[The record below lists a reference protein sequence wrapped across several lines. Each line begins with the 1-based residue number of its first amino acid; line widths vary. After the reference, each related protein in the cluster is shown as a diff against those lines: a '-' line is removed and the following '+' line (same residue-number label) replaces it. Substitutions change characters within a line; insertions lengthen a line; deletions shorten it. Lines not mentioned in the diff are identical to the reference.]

1 MSRSTTDRAS
11 YTAESA
17 RETIGIQGD
26 NVFTHFKYWKTVLFA
41 GLLWAA
47 MPVSLHA
54 QMNPYF
60 TTINYPVGKDRLM
73 LMVLPDFQRARQGS
87 NFFTGMLMAE
97 YGITPRWT
105 AGFMVEG
112 QKIFGMPVTYGGLR
126 VNTYFHLL
134 QRDHLL
140 NLTLY
145 GEFED
150 LNEAG
155 LYKMEVSGFGPEDL
169 SGPLGIARNTPAR
182 TFEQRLIVY
191 HNWGRLN
198 ATFNFINETGLEAP
212 HDNNFGYAVGLFRE
226 SASAA
231 MSAMPGMAKTLP
243 PPALSLRRLGYGVEM
258 IGALGDTDQFGF
270 YWHRQQQ
277 YLGPV
282 LTYDVTPHW
291 SVRLEPAFG
300 LSDVSD
306 PFILRMGVAYMLDGF
321 GHKLR
326 RLF

>member
-1 MSRSTTDRAS
+1 M
-11 YTAESA
+11 
-17 RETIGIQGD
+17 
-26 NVFTHFKYWKTVLFA
+26 FTHFKYWKTILSA
-41 GLLWAA
+41 ALLWAA
-47 MPVSLHA
+47 MPGSLHA

-60 TTINYPVGKDRLM
+60 TTINYPVGKGRLM
-73 LMVLPDFQRARQGS
+73 LMVLPDFQRAREGN

-134 QRDHLL
+134 PHERLL

-145 GEFED
+145 GEIED
-150 LNEAG
+150 LNQAA

-169 SGPLGIARNTPAR
+169 AGPLSTARNTPAR
-182 TFEQRLIVY
+182 TFEQRLIAY
-191 HNWGRLN
+191 HDWGRLN
-198 ATFNFINETGLEAP
+198 ATFNFINETSLEAP
-212 HDNNFGYAVGLFRE
+212 HDNDFGYAVGLFRQPA
-226 SASAA
+226 STAMSPMTGMASA
-231 MSAMPGMAKTLP
+231 PQP
-243 PPALSLRRLGYGVEM
+243 RALSVRRLGYGVEM
-258 IGALGDTDQFGF
+258 IGALGNTDQFGL

-282 LTYDVTPHW
+282 LTYDIARYW

-306 PFILRMGVAYMLDGF
+306 PFVLRMGVQYSFDGF
-321 GHKLR
+321 GHKLG

>member
-1 MSRSTTDRAS
+1 M
-11 YTAESA
+11 
-17 RETIGIQGD
+17 
-26 NVFTHFKYWKTVLFA
+26 FTHWKHWKTALLAV
-41 GLLWAA
+41 LLWAA
-47 MPVSLHA
+47 MPGSLHA

-60 TTINYPVGKDRLM
+60 TAINYPAGKDRLM
-73 LMVLPDFQRARQGS
+73 LMVLPDFQRARQGN

-97 YGITPRWT
+97 YGITPRWS
-105 AGFMVEG
+105 AGFMIEG
-112 QKIFGMPVTYGGLR
+112 QKIFGLPVTYGGVR

-134 QRDHLL
+134 RRGRLL

-150 LNEAG
+150 LNQAA

-169 SGPLGIARNTPAR
+169 SGPLSIARNTPAR
-182 TFEQRLIVY
+182 TFEQRLIAY
-191 HNWGRLN
+191 HDWGRLN

-212 HDNNFGYAVGLFRE
+212 HDNSFGYAVGLFRRP
-226 SASAA
+226 AS
-231 MSAMPGMAKTLP
+231 MSMPKKMAGMAPAP
-243 PPALSLRRLGYGVEM
+243 PPALSVRRLGYGVEM
-258 IGALGDTDQFGF
+258 IGALGNTNQPGF

-282 LTYDVTPHW
+282 LMYDVSPHW
-291 SVRLEPAFG
+291 TVRLEPAVG

-306 PFILRMGVAYMLDGF
+306 PFVLRMGVAYMFNGF
-321 GHKLR
+321 GHKLG

>member
-1 MSRSTTDRAS
+1 MFRYFLRGKPLLLAS
-11 YTAESA
+11 
-17 RETIGIQGD
+17 
-26 NVFTHFKYWKTVLFA
+26 
-41 GLLWAA
+41 LLWVA
-47 MPVSLHA
+47 MPVTLHA

-60 TTINYPVGKDRLM
+60 TAINYPAGKDRLM
-73 LMVLPDFQRARQGS
+73 LMVLPDFQRARQGR

-105 AGFMVEG
+105 AGFMIEG

-134 QRDHLL
+134 RSARLL

-150 LNEAG
+150 LNQAA

-169 SGPLGIARNTPAR
+169 SGPLAVARRTPAR
-182 TFEQRLIVY
+182 TFEQRLIAY
-191 HNWGRLN
+191 HDWGRIN
-198 ATFNFINETGLEAP
+198 TTFNFISETGIQAP
-212 HDNNFGYAVGLFRE
+212 HENDFGYAVGLFRQPG
-226 SASAA
+226 SSGMTA
-231 MSAMPGMAKTLP
+231 MAGMARGGRAA
-243 PPALSLRRLGYGVEM
+243 ALSLRRLGYGVEM

-282 LTYDVTPHW
+282 FTYDLSPRW
-291 SVRLEPAFG
+291 SVRVETAFG

-306 PFILRMGVAYMLDGF
+306 PFVLRLGLTYTVGAF

-326 RLF
+326 NAF

>member
-1 MSRSTTDRAS
+1 MFR
-11 YTAESA
+11 Y
-17 RETIGIQGD
+17 
-26 NVFTHFKYWKTVLFA
+26 FKFWKPVLLA
-41 GLLWAA
+41 IVLWAA
-47 MPVSLHA
+47 TPASLHA

-60 TTINYPVGKDRLM
+60 TAINYPAGKDRLM
-73 LMVLPDFQRARQGS
+73 LMVLPDFQRARQGN

-112 QKIFGMPVTYGGLR
+112 QKIFGMPVTYGGVR

-134 QRDHLL
+134 RSTRLL
-140 NLTLY
+140 NVTLY

-150 LNEAG
+150 LNQAA

-169 SGPLGIARNTPAR
+169 SGPLALARRTPAR
-182 TFEQRLIVY
+182 TFEQRLIAY
-191 HNWGRLN
+191 HDWGRIN
-198 ATFNFINETGLEAP
+198 ATFNFISETGLEAP
-212 HDNNFGYAVGLFRE
+212 HENDFGYAVGLFRQ
-226 SASAA
+226 ASSLE
-231 MSAMPGMAKTLP
+231 MSSMTGMGQASRA
-243 PPALSLRRLGYGVEM
+243 PALSLRRLGYGVEM

-282 LTYDVTPHW
+282 LTYDLSPRW
-291 SVRLEPAFG
+291 SVRVEPAFG

-306 PFILRMGVAYMLDGF
+306 PFVLRMGVSYMVDGF

-326 RLF
+326 SIF